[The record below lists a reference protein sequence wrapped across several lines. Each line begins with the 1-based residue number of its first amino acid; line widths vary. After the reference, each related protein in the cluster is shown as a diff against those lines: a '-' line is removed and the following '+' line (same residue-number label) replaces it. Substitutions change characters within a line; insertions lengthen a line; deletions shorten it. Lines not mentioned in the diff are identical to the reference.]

1 MPKIT
6 ESRPAL
12 TVRVEDADVY
22 ECGPDMNV
30 FSWSPS
36 PPGTANAKCTQVHL
50 VVGSAAP
57 RMLVRFKPLNQ
68 SLVCGNH
75 AGVCLDVVDGMQH
88 AIVVEFADQREAQAR
103 HALGL
108 LP

>member
-57 RMLVRFKPLNQ
+57 RMLVRFKG
-68 SLVCGNH
+68 SET
-75 AGVCLDVVDGMQH
+75 LDALIDALTSHRVDVFG
-88 AIVVEFADQREAQAR
+88 RR
-103 HALGL
+103 
-108 LP
+108 PS